1 MTIGPASSPYRG
13 VRGVDKYG
21 SGTFGASRDG
31 GARMHLGRDYI
42 ALPGDEALFPIH
54 GVIERNGVAY
64 AGSTLGSI
72 HIRGTG
78 EHQGL
83 TMKVLYVDCD
93 HPVGYIGTPGTR
105 LGVVQSLQSK
115 YPGITNH
122 IHCEL
127 MVATDPESLMQH
139 GEVHQ

>member
-1 MTIGPASSPYRG
+1 MTIGPASTPYRG

-42 ALPGDEALFPIH
+42 ALAGDVALFPIH
-54 GVIERNGVAY
+54 SVIERIGLAY
-64 AGSTLGSI
+64 ANSTLGSI
-72 HIRGTG
+72 HLRGTG

-83 TMKVLYVDCD
+83 TMKILYVQCD
-93 HPVGYIGTPGTR
+93 HRVGDIGKPGER
-105 LGVVQSLQSK
+105 LGEVQNLQAR
-115 YPGITNH
+115 YPDITPH
-122 IHCEL
+122 IHVEL

-139 GEVHQ
+139 GDAA

>member
-1 MTIGPASSPYRG
+1 MTIGPASTPYRG

-21 SGTFGASRDG
+21 SGMFGASRDG

-54 GVIERNGVAY
+54 GVIEKVGVAY
-64 AGSTLGSI
+64 PDSPMGSI
-72 HIRGTG
+72 HLRGTG

-83 TMKVLYVDCD
+83 SMKVLYVKCD
-93 HPVGYIGTPGTR
+93 HPVGYIGKVGER
-105 LGVVQSLQSK
+105 LGEVQSLQSR
-115 YPGITNH
+115 YPSITDH

-139 GEVHQ
+139 GEAHP

>member
-1 MTIGPASSPYRG
+1 MTIYQASAPYRG

-42 ALPGDEALFPIH
+42 ALPGDAALFPIH
-54 GVIERNGVAY
+54 AVIERIGVAY
-64 AGSTLGSI
+64 ANSPLGSI
-72 HIRGTG
+72 HLRGTG

-83 TMKVLYVDCD
+83 TMKVLYVQCD
-93 HPVGYIGTPGTR
+93 HRVGDIGKPGER
-105 LGVVQSLQSK
+105 LGEVQSLQSR
-115 YPGITNH
+115 YPGITDH

-127 MVATDPESLMQH
+127 YVATDPESLMEH
-139 GEVHQ
+139 GEPAP